1 MQKLRGSV
9 ECTLEAIK
17 EGVQAW
23 PICCFLIRAAQECLF
38 TVIKWEHK
46 GSSASAGGIL
56 LTSSTAAKSFC
67 GHTQLLISSW
77 INAWDRE
84 VFWLMQTV
92 QTAIVLA
99 SYNHWSITHALI
111 KVSHPPPP
119 PLLLPNVCSWY
130 YPANLGEK
138 QLWYEAVVPNITC
151 YFELERTFLSQGRSS
166 HGVTT

>member
-9 ECTLEAIK
+9 GCTLEAIK

-77 INAWDRE
+77 INAWDWE

-92 QTAIVLA
+92 QQTAIVLA

-111 KVSHPPPP
+111 QVSHPR
-119 PLLLPNVCSWY
+119 LSFLRTS
-130 YPANLGEK
+130 AAG
-138 QLWYEAVVPNITC
+138 ITQQ
-151 YFELERTFLSQGRSS
+151 TWVRSS
-166 HGVTT
+166 CGMRLLCQKLLAILS